1 MNLHRFAARAPAVL
15 ALLLAALAAGACSG
29 GDTGAQGAPPE
40 KGELKRREPT
50 RVRVVPVLQREM
62 VRVLQTT
69 TVVESEKEIQIFPRA
84 AGIVVEV
91 HADEGDLV
99 ETGQVLAVLDQR
111 EAKAALEQARVAVAE
126 AKDAI
131 ERSEIAQREAQSRI
145 EQTRIAWEQ
154 AVRDYERNQKAA
166 LISEQA
172 LDALRT
178 ARDSR
183 ANEHETAKLVH
194 ARSQVEAKAALTGAE
209 KARLS
214 LERAELELSYTRI
227 EAPFSGVIASRGVRV
242 GGTVGRG
249 TSVIETA
256 GAAFVLTDQEQ
267 LRAVFHRPQRE
278 LAWFA
283 GAQAALHGRPGEP
296 PANGAAAPPLEI
308 RAHAEALP
316 GRVFR
321 GELQRVSPSIDPQSG
336 SFRVTVRLE
345 SAGSD
350 DDRRRL
356 LPGMLVRLEIVTDR
370 HPEALVVPKRSL
382 RREGEVDSVFL
393 VDGGRVRRVEVE
405 EGFSDD
411 THVEVRATRGGEIA
425 LGDRVVIV
433 GNRDIEDGAEVVAEE
448 ELAPDAETSPQ
459 ASEPAPPAPSQG

>member
-1 MNLHRFAARAPAVL
+1 MRSPSSAARVPA
-15 ALLLAALAAGACSG
+15 AFLLLCAVVIQSACSG
-29 GDTGAQGAPPE
+29 SEAAQAQAKGPE

-50 RVRVVPVLQREM
+50 RVRVVPVEQREM

-69 TVVESEKEIQIFPRA
+69 TVVESEKEIQVFPRA
-84 AGIVVEV
+84 SGIVVEIN
-91 HADEGDLV
+91 ADEGDQV
-99 ETGQVLAVLDQR
+99 EAGQVLAVLDQR
-111 EAKAALEQARVAVAE
+111 EAKAMLEQARVAVSE

-131 ERSEIAQREAQSRI
+131 ERSDIAQREALSRI

-154 AVRDYERNQKAA
+154 AVRDYDRNEKAA

-183 ANEHETAKLVH
+183 ANDHDSAKLAH
-194 ARSQVEAKAALTGAE
+194 SRSQVEAKAAHTSAE

-227 EAPFSGVIASRGVRV
+227 EAPFAGIIASRGVRV

-256 GAAFVLTDQEQ
+256 GAAFVLTDHQN

-278 LAWFA
+278 LAWFTDA
-283 GAQAALHGRPGEP
+283 F
-296 PANGAAAPPLEI
+296 AAAGGKTGGVPGAKPSLEI
-308 RAHAEALP
+308 RVHAEALP

-321 GELQRVSPSIDPQSG
+321 GEIQRVSPSIDPQSG

-345 SAGSD
+345 PAASDAGPG
-350 DDRRRL
+350 RL
-356 LPGMLVRLEIVTDR
+356 LPGMLVRLEVVTDR
-370 HPEALVVPKRSL
+370 HPEALAVPKRSL

-393 VDGGRVRRVEVE
+393 VEAGHVRRVEVE
-405 EGFSDD
+405 EGFSDE
-411 THVEVRATRGGEIA
+411 THVEVKPCKGGKIA
-425 LGDRVVIV
+425 KGDRVVIV
-433 GNRDIEDGAEVVAEE
+433 GNRDLEDGIEAIADEE
-448 ELAPDAETSPQ
+448 PGAAVTPTPEPIEAATAPA
-459 ASEPAPPAPSQG
+459 AGSQG